1 MWLLNYM
8 TKNSLEKPSAE
19 RGNVSHGAEGT
30 VVRATGEHKALAQCL
45 PYGVYSVAPA
55 GSRMV
60 VVPLRDGEAA
70 LDVTECRLP
79 LAPGELAL
87 YSQGGASVVLKNNG
101 DVVINGKVFSA

>member
-1 MWLLNYM
+1 
-8 TKNSLEKPSAE
+8 
-19 RGNVSHGAEGT
+19 
-30 VVRATGEHKALAQCL
+30 
-45 PYGVYSVAPA
+45 
-55 GSRMV
+55 MV